1 MSNGSADRPI
11 RMLRPEIEHSPQSA
25 KVVATADIRD
35 MIPGGSSIRLR
46 VPFGEDI
53 WTLAGHGSWRAKMGT
68 QTNLDFTG
76 VPTRW
81 RTATKEWTLLCLNP
95 SLGLEWAPDDP
106 AAQTWP
112 MSQEPVKLVTAQGNL
127 KALRLAL
134 QVLDRYNL
142 IEPDADGW
150 ARVATLMRQPVD
162 RSDKL
167 EHATLSSG
175 TLRGRIQQLR
185 SLWSIRTIVDRPT
198 LLGDEPL
205 GVDESTVLFGSGA
218 RPKRNLRRPH
228 EDVGVCLGYIAWVF
242 DNIATDVLC
251 HLRWWS
257 TNSGT
262 PDTAPGIREEGYA
275 SMVALLHEIA
285 GDCGVLPAVMST
297 SKKPGLAHTPLAR
310 LLGLD
315 DSSEAFF
322 WGRYAMRRFAD
333 VPLDLEGGNPCPL
346 PISELPLADGS
357 GSVTWIPR
365 LLNTSDEL
373 QWWASALVYYAMFY
387 VAATCGLRDLDL
399 DCLPTSCVTTTT
411 QVRPSGETYE
421 ANTVRGYKQK
431 NRMAPLPTEWK
442 VSGRVARILRLV
454 QEMHSI
460 YGIKAGIN
468 GYTGEPRLFDPQLI
482 TASDRGLRESIHLDL
497 SYMNWLVTGAKKL
510 HERGVI
516 ARNLDNVSRLTVSQ
530 IRITTLQSYASRPL
544 GNALVAQ
551 FGQWSGQ
558 GVSMG
563 YHSDVF
569 KLIHLADP
577 ADAQEV
583 AYEDTGRTLVH
594 IARHKDRLGGNGVPA
609 INVILEG
616 NLEVLSNPGPLSNSR
631 LRSLG
636 KKYHN
641 VVTGP
646 YTLCIFR
653 PDQALCGGQG
663 AADFRLCRPYECRNS
678 VMTVGQRAKI
688 ELRRR
693 QDLGK
698 APILARNAEKIAE
711 GMPEVVEEFV
721 GMSDE
726 ELVRL
731 AAEEMEA
738 YMRDALRETVGE
750 A

>member
-1 MSNGSADRPI
+1 MSNGNADRPI
-11 RMLRPEIEHSPQSA
+11 HILGSEAEHSSQSV
-25 KVVATADIRD
+25 KVAATADVREI
-35 MIPGGSSIRLR
+35 IPGGSSIHRR
-46 VPFGEDI
+46 VLFGEDL
-53 WTLAGHGSWRAKMGT
+53 WTLAGHDSWRAKAGGK
-68 QTNLDFTG
+68 TNLDFTG
-76 VPTRW
+76 VPARW
-81 RTATKEWTLLCLNP
+81 RTAAKEWVLLCINP

-106 AAQTWP
+106 TAQTWP

-185 SLWSIRTIVDRPT
+185 SLWSIRTIVDRPM
-198 LLGDEPL
+198 LLGEEPLGDE
-205 GVDESTVLFGSGA
+205 ETTALFGSGA

-228 EDVGVCLGYIAWVF
+228 EDVGVCLGFIAWVF
-242 DNIATDVLC
+242 DNIAEDVLD

-257 TNSGT
+257 ANSGSS
-262 PDTAPGIREEGYA
+262 DTAPGTRDEGYQ
-275 SMVALLHEIA
+275 SMVALLHEVVSEH
-285 GDCGVLPAVMST
+285 GVLPATLNMNKNPT
-297 SKKPGLAHTPLAR
+297 LAHTALAR
-310 LLGLD
+310 MLGLYD
-315 DSSEAFF
+315 PDEAYL
-322 WGRYAMRRFAD
+322 WGRYAMRRFTD
-333 VPLDLEGGNPCPL
+333 TPLDLEGGNPCPI
-346 PISELPLADGS
+346 PISELPLADGG
-357 GSVTWIPR
+357 GSVTWIAR
-365 LLNTSDEL
+365 LLYTNDEL

-399 DCLPTSCVTTTT
+399 DCLPKSCVSTAT
-411 QVRPSGETYE
+411 QVRPNGETYV

-431 NRMAPLPTEWK
+431 NRIAPLPTEWK
-442 VSGRVARILRLV
+442 VSGRVARILHLV
-454 QEMHSI
+454 DEMHSI

-482 TASDRGLRESIHLDL
+482 TASNRGMRESIHLDL
-497 SYMNWLVTGAKKL
+497 SYMNWLTTGAKRL
-510 HERGVI
+510 QERGVI

-558 GVSMG
+558 GVAMG
-563 YHSDVF
+563 YHSDIF

-577 ADAQEV
+577 VDAQEV
-583 AYEDTGRTLVH
+583 TYEDTGRTLVH
-594 IARHKDRLGGNGVPA
+594 VARHADRLGGNGVPA
-609 INVILEG
+609 MKVILEG
-616 NLEVLSNPGPLSNSR
+616 NREVLTNPGPLSSSR

-646 YTLCIFR
+646 YTVCIFR

-678 VMTVGQRAKI
+678 VMTVGQRAKVEI
-688 ELRRR
+688 RRR
-693 QDLGK
+693 QGMAM
-698 APILARNAEKIAE
+698 APILARDAKKIAT
-711 GMPEVVEEFV
+711 GMPEVVEEFAGV
-721 GMSDE
+721 TDE
-726 ELVRL
+726 DLVRL
-731 AAEEMEA
+731 ATEEMET
-738 YMRDALRETVGE
+738 YLRDALRETGE
-750 A
+750 EL

>member
-1 MSNGSADRPI
+1 MSNGNADRPI
-11 RMLRPEIEHSPQSA
+11 RILRPEAEHSSQSA
-25 KVVATADIRD
+25 KVAATADVRE
-35 MIPGGSSIRLR
+35 MIPGGSSIRRR
-46 VPFGEDI
+46 VSFGEDV
-53 WTLAGHGSWRAKMGT
+53 WTLAGHDSWRAKMGA

-76 VPTRW
+76 VPARW
-81 RTATKEWTLLCLNP
+81 RTTTKEWVLLCLNP

-142 IEPDADGW
+142 IEPDVDGW

-185 SLWSIRTIVDRPT
+185 SLWSIRTIVDRPS
-198 LLGDEPL
+198 LLGEEPLGDE
-205 GVDESTVLFGSGA
+205 ETTVLFGSGA

-228 EDVGVCLGYIAWVF
+228 EDVGICLGYIAWVF
-242 DNIATDVLC
+242 DNIAEDVLN

-257 TNSGT
+257 ANSGS
-262 PDTAPGIREEGYA
+262 PESAPGSRDEGYQA
-275 SMVALLHEIA
+275 MVALLHEIV
-285 GDCGVLPAVMST
+285 GDRGVLPAVMS
-297 SKKPGLAHTPLAR
+297 SNKKPGLAHTPLAR

-315 DSSEAFF
+315 DSREAFF
-322 WGRYAMRRFAD
+322 WGRFAMRRFTDAT
-333 VPLDLEGGNPCPL
+333 LDLEGGNPCPL
-346 PISELPLADGS
+346 PISELPLADDS

-399 DCLPTSCVTTTT
+399 DCLPTSCVTTAT
-411 QVRPSGETYE
+411 QVRPNGETYE

-454 QEMHSI
+454 DEMHSI
-460 YGIKAGIN
+460 YGIKGGIN
-468 GYTGEPRLFDPQLI
+468 NYTGEPRLFDPQLI
-482 TASDRGLRESIHLDL
+482 TASDRGMRESIHLDL
-497 SYMNWLVTGAKKL
+497 SYMNWLMTGAKKL
-510 HERGVI
+510 QERGVI

-558 GVSMG
+558 GVAMG
-563 YHSDVF
+563 YHSDIF

-577 ADAQEV
+577 ADAKEIS
-583 AYEDTGRTLVH
+583 YEETGRTLVH
-594 IARHKDRLGGNGVPA
+594 IAHQRDSLGGNGVPTMIA
-609 INVILEG
+609 ILEG
-616 NLEVLSNPGPLSNSR
+616 SRQALSNPGILSSSR

-636 KKYHN
+636 KRHHN
-641 VVTGP
+641 IVTGP
-646 YTLCIFR
+646 HTVCIFR
-653 PDQALCGGQG
+653 PEQALCGGEG

-678 VMTVGQRAKI
+678 VMTVGQRAKV

-693 QDLGK
+693 QEARM
-698 APILARNAEKIAE
+698 APILSRDAKKIAA

-721 GMSDE
+721 GVTDG
-726 ELVRL
+726 ELVQL
-731 AAEEMEA
+731 ASEEMETFL
-738 YMRDALRETVGE
+738 RDAFNETG
-750 A
+750 AGS